1 MEPFQG
7 GCGDEQEERER
18 QRPPRGG
25 SRANT
30 ARELCVLKLV
40 NLFRAVRRKRGSLS
54 KLDTADMRRQAPDQ
68 VQVSVPFS
76 CTVPSCEDERSQ
88 LVRILVVYQLPQ
100 EESGTKHERQH
111 LPEEGG
117 GQRLRRACRAE
128 VLRRR
133 RRLPRRRRT
142 ATTMNTTRP
151 ISHVRL
157 MPSSSLPAPSYPPPP
172 ASCAAPCNGRSC
184 AVRGRADAAK
194 AALQG
199 VLSVGTPGASS

>member
-1 MEPFQG
+1 MLLSF
-7 GCGDEQEERER
+7 
-18 QRPPRGG
+18 
-25 SRANT
+25 
-30 ARELCVLKLV
+30 V

-128 VLRRR
+128 ALRRR
-133 RRLPRRRRT
+133 RRLPRPAAYRDDDEHHAPNLPCEADAVVLQARPIVPTATCLMCGPLQRKKLRGQRSRRR
-142 ATTMNTTRP
+142 
-151 ISHVRL
+151 S
-157 MPSSSLPAPSYPPPP
+157 
-172 ASCAAPCNGRSC
+172 
-184 AVRGRADAAK
+184 
-194 AALQG
+194 QG
-199 VLSVGTPGASS
+199 GVARRVLSVGTPGASS